1 MRIAVIPSMLAQ
13 SIKRRFV
20 LFTSM
25 TGPSDVLLT
34 TRGHTSIALAPL
46 RPPALHAEGA
56 SGPMEWIISLGIGA
70 LTGLIAGLLGAGG
83 GWIAVPALTLG
94 LPYAGV
100 GGPDLIKVAI
110 ASTHAINFFTSIS
123 AARAYIEK
131 GSVHWTALFRMLPGT
146 VIGVTGGAM
155 IAAAVNVK
163 AVTAIFVMA
172 AMYMAFR
179 MIRGEQVAAAF
190 EPLAGTVNL
199 SAKGLAVG
207 GLVGIVGGGGLSV
220 PLLLRYMPVRTAIGT
235 AAALSVPIAVIAVLS
250 YAFVLSPAGC
260 PSGCLGFVYLPAV
273 CAAGVTAVMMCKSMD
288 LIGRTSLIGG
298 GLSD

>member
-1 MRIAVIPSMLAQ
+1 
-13 SIKRRFV
+13 
-20 LFTSM
+20 
-25 TGPSDVLLT
+25 
-34 TRGHTSIALAPL
+34 
-46 RPPALHAEGA
+46 
-56 SGPMEWIISLGIGA
+56 MEWIICLSIGA

-100 GGPDLIKVAI
+100 GGPDLIKIAI
-110 ASTHAINFFTSIS
+110 ASTHAINFFTSLS

-131 GSVHWTALFRMLPGT
+131 GSVHWAALFRMLPGT

-163 AVTAIFVMA
+163 AVTAVFVLA

-179 MIRGEQVAAAF
+179 MIRGERVAADF
-190 EPLAGTVNL
+190 EPLAGALNL

-250 YAFVLSPAGC
+250 YAFAAPAGC
-260 PSGCLGFVYLPAV
+260 PSGCLGFIYLPAV
-273 CAAGVTAVMMCKSMD
+273 CAAGVAAVIMAPVGSFLAHAMPIVTLKRVFAAVLVLVALNLSRKIMPERASVAENMQFAFASVLPRPDICALRAK
-288 LIGRTSLIGG
+288 LQPVHLPASL
-298 GLSD
+298 SR

>member
-1 MRIAVIPSMLAQ
+1 
-13 SIKRRFV
+13 
-20 LFTSM
+20 
-25 TGPSDVLLT
+25 
-34 TRGHTSIALAPL
+34 
-46 RPPALHAEGA
+46 
-56 SGPMEWIISLGIGA
+56 MEWIICLGIGA

-100 GGPDLIKVAI
+100 GGPDLIKIAI

-131 GSVHWTALFRMLPGT
+131 GSVHWPALFRMLPGT

-163 AVTAIFVMA
+163 AVTAVFVMA

-179 MIRGEQVAAAF
+179 MIRGERVAAAF
-190 EPLAGTVNL
+190 EPLAGALNL

-250 YAFVLSPAGC
+250 YAFAASPAGC
-260 PSGCLGFVYLPAV
+260 PSGCLGFIYLPAV
-273 CAAGVTAVMMCKSMD
+273 CAAGVAAVMMAPVGSFLAHAMPIVTLKRVFAAVLVLVALNLSRKIIPERASVAENMQFAFASIIPRPDICALRVK
-288 LIGRTSLIGG
+288 LQPVHHPASL
-298 GLSD
+298 SR

>member
-1 MRIAVIPSMLAQ
+1 
-13 SIKRRFV
+13 
-20 LFTSM
+20 
-25 TGPSDVLLT
+25 
-34 TRGHTSIALAPL
+34 
-46 RPPALHAEGA
+46 
-56 SGPMEWIISLGIGA
+56 MEWIFCLGIGA
-70 LTGLIAGLLGAGG
+70 ITGLIAGLLGAGG

-100 GGPDLIKVAI
+100 AGPDLIKIAI
-110 ASTHAINFFTSIS
+110 ASTHTINFFTSIA

-131 GSVHWTALFRMLPGT
+131 GSVHWLALLRMLPGT

-163 AVTAIFVMA
+163 AVTAIFVLA

-179 MIRGEQVAAAF
+179 MIRGERVAAAF
-190 EPLAGTVNL
+190 EPLAGALNL

-235 AAALSVPIAVIAVLS
+235 AAAISVPIAVIAVLS
-250 YAFVLSPAGC
+250 YAFAASPAGC

-273 CAAGVTAVMMCKSMD
+273 CAAGVAAVMMAPVGSFLAHAMPIVTLKRVFAAVLVLVALNLSRKIMPERASVAENMQFAFASIIPRPDICALRVK
-288 LIGRTSLIGG
+288 LQPVHHPASL
-298 GLSD
+298 SR